1 MFEYQF
7 HVFLP
12 KYLYYVIPSLSA
24 AHAQFSSLLLGC
36 AVLSALFLSVI
47 HHIT

>member
-12 KYLYYVIPSLSA
+12 KYLYYVIPRLSA
-24 AHAQFSSLLLGC
+24 VLAQFSSLLLGC
-36 AVLSALFLSVI
+36 EVLSVLFLSVI